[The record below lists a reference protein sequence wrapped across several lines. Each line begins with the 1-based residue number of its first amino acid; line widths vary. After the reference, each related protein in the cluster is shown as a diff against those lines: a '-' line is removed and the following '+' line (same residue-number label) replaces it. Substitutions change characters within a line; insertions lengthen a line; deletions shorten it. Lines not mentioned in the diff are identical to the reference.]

1 MTKTSEAHRGGG
13 SSLPGTSMV
22 SVWCLDQQKH
32 FLLASVSPQRPVT
45 PEDCPPRVSAL
56 HFSHMTL
63 SHFSS
68 LAFKQN
74 IGYVCLLNREMKASH
89 LGAGVPAPA
98 VCEEHSDCVSCSLW
112 RLLCSPLWGAGW
124 QSWRHVF
131 GLVSRSAHLKV
142 LGLLALRVLILLFV
156 VLVYIYSLLFTWS
169 LPTTVLLYLSF
180 SLWSLT
186 LASLFSFYN

>member
-13 SSLPGTSMV
+13 SSLPGTSTV
-22 SVWCLDQQKH
+22 SVWCLDQQKRS
-32 FLLASVSPQRPVT
+32 LLDSVSLQHPVT

-56 HFSHMTL
+56 QFSHMTL

-74 IGYVCLLNREMKASH
+74 VGYVCLLNREMKASH

-112 RLLCSPLWGAGW
+112 LCDGCSAVHYEALDDSPDDMYLDWFQGQPIW
-124 QSWRHVF
+124 RSWACWPCVC
-131 GLVSRSAHLKV
+131 
-142 LGLLALRVLILLFV
+142 
-156 VLVYIYSLLFTWS
+156 
-169 LPTTVLLYLSF
+169 
-180 SLWSLT
+180 
-186 LASLFSFYN
+186 

>member
-1 MTKTSEAHRGGG
+1 MPGSAETLPAGFRLTATSGHSRRLPPEGKCTSFLTHDTFTFLKPGFQTKHRLCLPVEQGDESISPG
-13 SSLPGTSMV
+13 SRSSCPCC
-22 SVWCLDQQKH
+22 VWG
-32 FLLASVSPQRPVT
+32 
-45 PEDCPPRVSAL
+45 
-56 HFSHMTL
+56 
-63 SHFSS
+63 
-68 LAFKQN
+68 AFWL
-74 IGYVCLLNREMKASH
+74 CLLFS
-89 LGAGVPAPA
+89 LT
-98 VCEEHSDCVSCSLW
+98 LW